1 MEQDDSS
8 ALSIRYC
15 IGCTSLSS
23 LAASFIFLLAKTI
36 YLCRNKY
43 FKIDLWHSSYFLLCH
58 LIFKGNNCH
67 LDSSFSA
74 LTMCR
79 PLLQPPL
86 VPTAAKPNQMTSIS
100 KMRGLQNGEVLQP

>member
-74 LTMCR
+74 LTMLSSSVTTTTCANCGKAESDDINFKNAR
-79 PLLQPPL
+79 L
-86 VPTAAKPNQMTSIS
+86 AK
-100 KMRGLQNGEVLQP
+100 R